1 MIPLLTLCAIYA
13 PKGHRAT
20 WFALMA
26 SLMNLA
32 LVAGALQTK
41 YLNEIFVVGRGSYE
55 NLPVLMMW
63 VVAIGFVMPLAAI
76 FAFGRRLQ

>member
-13 PKGHRAT
+13 PRGRRAT

-41 YLNEIFVVGRGSYE
+41 YLNEIFVVGRGNYE
-55 NLPVLMMW
+55 NLPYI
-63 VVAIGFVMPLAAI
+63 VVWALAIGFVVPLAAI
-76 FAFGRRLQ
+76 LAFGRRLR

>member
-13 PKGHRAT
+13 PAGRRAT

-41 YLNEIFVVGRGSYE
+41 YLNEIFVVARGDYAS
-55 NLPVLMMW
+55 LPYLMIAAI
-63 VVAIGFVMPLAAI
+63 AIGFIVPIATILAV
-76 FAFGRRLQ
+76 GRRVQ